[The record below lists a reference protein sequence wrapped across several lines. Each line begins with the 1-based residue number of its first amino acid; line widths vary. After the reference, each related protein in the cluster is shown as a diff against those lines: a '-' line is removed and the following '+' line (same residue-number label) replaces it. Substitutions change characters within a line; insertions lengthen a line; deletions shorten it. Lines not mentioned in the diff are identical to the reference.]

1 MKILFNLNDAPY
13 GSEKSYNA
21 LRLANELGKNHPE
34 VEVRIFLSTD
44 SVGCAVAG
52 QETPN
57 GYYNI
62 ERMLKL
68 ALTKNVK
75 IGICG
80 TCADARGVK
89 ESMLIAGI
97 KMSSIRELG
106 DWVVECD
113 KVLVF

>member
-13 GSEKSYNA
+13 GSEKAYNA

-44 SVGCAVAG
+44 AVGCAVAG
-52 QETPN
+52 QGTPN
-57 GYYNI
+57 GFYNI

-68 ALTKNVK
+68 ALTKKVRIN
-75 IGICG
+75 ICT
-80 TCADARGVK
+80 TCADARAIK
-89 ESMLIAGI
+89 ESMLIEGI
-97 KMSSIRELG
+97 KMSSISELG

>member
-1 MKILFNLNDAPY
+1 MKILLNLNDAPY

-44 SVGCAVAG
+44 AVGCAVAG
-52 QETPN
+52 QDTPS
-57 GYYNI
+57 GFYNI

-68 ALTKNVK
+68 ALTKKVR
-75 IGICG
+75 IGICA
-80 TCADARGVK
+80 TCANARAIK
-89 ESMLIAGI
+89 ESKLIEGI
-97 KMSSIRELG
+97 KMSTIAELA
-106 DWVVECD
+106 DWVTECD